1 MTQVPD
7 IRFVRRDGASI
18 AYEVFG
24 KGPDVLC
31 IPGFVSNLE
40 FQWNFP
46 PTARF
51 FERLGGFA
59 RVIEV
64 DRRGTGMSD
73 RFSPDDL
80 PPLEVLVED
89 LVAVLDAAESERA
102 AVFGFWDGAQQAM
115 LFAATY
121 PERTSALILFGA
133 EACGSQQADYP
144 GSGRTSSGRRSSPI

>member
-1 MTQVPD
+1 MATVRGGVEVTETPD
-7 IRFVRRDGASI
+7 IRFIRHDGVSI

-24 KGPDVLC
+24 QGPDVLC

-40 FQWNFP
+40 FQWSFP

-51 FERLGGFA
+51 FERLGRFA

-73 RFSPDDL
+73 RLSPEDL

-89 LVAVLDAAESERA
+89 LVFVLDAAGSERA
-102 AVFGFWDGAQQAM
+102 AVFGFWDGGLQAM
-115 LFAATY
+115 LFAAMY
-121 PERTSALILFGA
+121 PERTSALILFG
-133 EACGSQQADYP
+133 P
-144 GSGRTSSGRRSSPI
+144 